1 MQRLEKTV
9 EVCSRGRQSLRTGAL
24 GLMSACVASWIAVVA
39 LGLWRVE
46 SAKAEK
52 EDDPAHVTLR
62 MIREPTPAWIPRPA
76 VEIPGATAADP
87 ALMQRYTEQI
97 VGTGVK
103 FEMVPVPGGRFRM
116 GSPKGEPGRADD
128 EGPVH
133 EVLIDPLWMEVHE
146 VTWDEYDQ
154 WALHLDKKRRGMSR
168 VPATNRDWTVDA
180 IALPSEP
187 YTSMDFGM
195 GKAGRPAVSMTQF
208 SAKVYCKWLSAKTGR
223 YYRLPTEAEWE
234 YACRAGQT
242 TAYSFGND
250 AGRLGEYAW
259 FCDNSNDKYH
269 KVAEKKPNSRGLY
282 DMHGNVA
289 EWVLDQ
295 YADDAYRKRAGTV
308 SDNPLV
314 PATTEYDRMVR
325 GGSWDDDAAGC
336 RSAARRAS
344 KKAWNEHDPR
354 RPQSI
359 WYLTDAS
366 FVGFR
371 VVRPFRMPTPEEAK
385 KYEVDQQQLTRYQ
398 DYLKAQGKNQ

>member
-9 EVCSRGRQSLRTGAL
+9 EVCSRGRQSLATGAL

-295 YADDAYRKRAGTV
+295 YADDAYRKRRRHGERQPTGAG
-308 SDNPLV
+308 DH
-314 PATTEYDRMVR
+314 RVR
-325 GGSWDDDAAGC
+325 PHGARRLLGRRCRGLPIRGTPGVEEGMERA
-336 RSAARRAS
+336 RSAAAPEHMVPDGRFLRRFPGGAS
-344 KKAWNEHDPR
+344 VSHAHAR
-354 RPQSI
+354 GS
-359 WYLTDAS
+359 
-366 FVGFR
+366 
-371 VVRPFRMPTPEEAK
+371 EEI
-385 KYEVDQQQLTRYQ
+385 R
-398 DYLKAQGKNQ
+398 G